1 VFIVNKI
8 IVVGHPN
15 SGVEDI
21 KKLLVERGMSEAL
34 PSRREGLSPN
44 EITRLLCQA
53 HGAILVED
61 LQKLED
67 FSFVKVEPVWQG
79 LALDLVLANLQ
90 SSLWGWA
97 DSQTLSL
104 LEYWKSLDSQVIFIL
119 VYDSPEKIYHS
130 VNFAAEM
137 LTEEQLQLQTNNWF
151 VYNKI
156 LLDFYL
162 ENSDR
167 SILVHSEQVK
177 YSIQSYI
184 QKIESHIDVSLTTS
198 ALKNESLICASDSNR
213 DLVVE
218 GKNSLLPQS
227 DLGLDLNR
235 YTVDPLVDYLTNQLF
250 SSLGN
255 ITCLYD
261 ELQSVADLPLAELD
275 EIKSKDIFSLW
286 STLQDQKKQAYI
298 KNQMIEHK
306 NQELSEALKCL
317 HELESTAAVLNRK
330 ILESEKENKQVVAQ
344 FYLLQEELE
353 NYYKKN
359 KLQQTQTSDLKQ
371 IKITLEN
378 SLDDHVKL
386 VNKIEQKLETLKKSK
401 SEVDS
406 VANWQKIKIEDLR
419 KLKDEQAILA
429 KERATEIDKL
439 KSERVEYAKAEIE
452 LKNKIENLNRDLK
465 ESRKK
470 NVDEIA
476 VDENLLV
483 KQLYNVQQQLEKYYI
498 ENQALKKS
506 NTTKA
511 VPKVA
516 APKLEG
522 AVDRFKEELPY
533 KVGST
538 IIKQSKS
545 VKGMLTLPYTLV
557 KLKKESVLKS
567 ELEKKLPPLSDYSDA
582 QDIEK
587 LKNHLS
593 YKVGYVLVNEKNSFQ
608 DWIRVPYELSRELLK
623 FRRGV
628 SKKS

>member
-1 VFIVNKI
+1 VNKI

-79 LALDLVLANLQ
+79 LALDLVLSNLQ

-386 VNKIEQKLETLKKSK
+386 VNKIEQK
-401 SEVDS
+401 
-406 VANWQKIKIEDLR
+406 
-419 KLKDEQAILA
+419 
-429 KERATEIDKL
+429 
-439 KSERVEYAKAEIE
+439 
-452 LKNKIENLNRDLK
+452 
-465 ESRKK
+465 
-470 NVDEIA
+470 
-476 VDENLLV
+476 
-483 KQLYNVQQQLEKYYI
+483 
-498 ENQALKKS
+498 
-506 NTTKA
+506 
-511 VPKVA
+511 
-516 APKLEG
+516 
-522 AVDRFKEELPY
+522 
-533 KVGST
+533 
-538 IIKQSKS
+538 
-545 VKGMLTLPYTLV
+545 
-557 KLKKESVLKS
+557 
-567 ELEKKLPPLSDYSDA
+567 
-582 QDIEK
+582 
-587 LKNHLS
+587 
-593 YKVGYVLVNEKNSFQ
+593 
-608 DWIRVPYELSRELLK
+608 
-623 FRRGV
+623 RGG
-628 SKKS
+628 